1 MLKKITTTIAIC
13 VILFSFVAGKSI
25 ASASSFTLTNGQ
37 FEKDSGDSEEY
48 QLIGQDVFTTLT
60 INVSEGG
67 DVSGEAQVPFNFEL
81 DGDSYSGQA
90 TISLNGTY
98 DYGNRAISGIFTY
111 KHSRIKRHVF
121 KSGNVAELN
130 GSKNISKDK
139 FSGKVDGDATTLQFI
154 RVGSVTYTG
163 LPPGEE
169 KKSDDDISDLPDVEY
184 QQGVDTGA
192 RFASIQ
198 GEVEMYP
205 DGNPDDR
212 RFAKM
217 DVKIEPGIHIFTGED
232 SNVIITFADM
242 STYKLPPNSEIV
254 IQSFKS
260 KSQLQLLGGKL
271 WSNFKKIIN
280 NETIEVHTSQAVLG
294 IKGTTFIVEE
304 QKGLTT
310 LKVIE
315 GTVSF
320 QSKASGKSEDVKA
333 GEKLV
338 ADKKGLG
345 EKVIFDPVEEEKI
358 WQRTEKNNR
367 GNNKMFVYLSTGA
380 VVGVIILG
388 IIFNKFYSKHEK
400 TNA

>member
-1 MLKKITTTIAIC
+1 MLKKITTTII
-13 VILFSFVAGKSI
+13 IFVVFFGFAAVKDI
-25 ASASSFTLTNGQ
+25 AAAPSFTLTNGQ
-37 FEKDSGDSEEY
+37 FEKASGDSEEY
-48 QLIGQDVFTTLT
+48 QLIGQDVFTALT
-60 INVSEGG
+60 INVSENG
-67 DVSGEAQVPFNFEL
+67 DVSGEAQVPFSFEL
-81 DGDSYSGQA
+81 NGDSYSGQA
-90 TISLNGTY
+90 TVSLKGTY
-98 DYGNRAISGIFTY
+98 DYGNRAISGTFTY
-111 KHSRIKRHVF
+111 KHNRIKRHVF

-130 GSKNISKDK
+130 GSKNIAKDK
-139 FSGKVDGDATTLQFI
+139 FSGKVSKDATTIQFSRLGNI
-154 RVGSVTYTG
+154 TYSSPS
-163 LPPGEE
+163 LESGENN
-169 KKSDDDISDLPDVEY
+169 DINITDVPDIEY
-184 QQGVDTGA
+184 QPGVDTGA

-217 DVKIEPGIHIFTGED
+217 NVKIEPGMHIFTGED

-315 GTVSF
+315 GTVSLR
-320 QSKASGKSEDVKA
+320 SKVSGKSEDVKA
-333 GEKLV
+333 GEKLA

-345 EKVIFDPVEEEKI
+345 EKVIFDPVEEEKN
-358 WQRTEKNNR
+358 WKKPKSNT
-367 GNNKMFVYLSTGA
+367 YLFGA
-380 VVGVIILG
+380 IALVVLAVLALITY
-388 IIFNKFYSKHEK
+388 FYSRRSK
-400 TNA
+400 